1 MFPVQDATLR
11 SRAVIPSFRP
21 LFMAVRRSSQTFV
34 EYAMGELK
42 WRPKY
47 SSAMLCS
54 SSSSV
59 RKARNH
65 VRAYGLRPLH
75 TVSQGRHE
83 RCYERGEVHVG
94 GNRHRHHPGWH
105 RRGIKSATN
114 SDIVFSC
121 FVTASGPFA
130 TLSCTSSLGWRW
142 ISPGMLK
149 PLLAMKYYC
158 SLIFTPKVSR
168 LLRVRLHSRGEQTP
182 RGFARLLLLLQL
194 QLLLPLL
201 LLRFV

>member
-1 MFPVQDATLR
+1 MFPVQDAALR

-21 LFMAVRRSSQTFV
+21 LLMAVRRSSQTFV

-42 WRPKY
+42 CRPKY

-94 GNRHRHHPGWH
+94 GNRHRHHLGWH
-105 RRGIKSATN
+105 RRKKQSTAN

-121 FVTASGPFA
+121 FVTAAGTFA
-130 TLSCTSSLGWRW
+130 TLSCTSSLGWR
-142 ISPGMLK
+142 
-149 PLLAMKYYC
+149 
-158 SLIFTPKVSR
+158 
-168 LLRVRLHSRGEQTP
+168 
-182 RGFARLLLLLQL
+182 
-194 QLLLPLL
+194 
-201 LLRFV
+201 